1 MMNRTFGCELEYEG
15 ISQSTAA
22 KTVAEVTGGTTRY
35 VGGSYG
41 TWEVVKSTIK
51 NVGAFGWGNTVHFIR
66 LFKMCVCVAS
76 GGGGGGGEGAD
87 GERMVCEYFSV
98 FYSLGH

>member
-1 MMNRTFGCELEYEG
+1 M
-15 ISQSTAA
+15 
-22 KTVAEVTGGTTRY
+22 
-35 VGGSYG
+35 
-41 TWEVVKSTIK
+41 
-51 NVGAFGWGNTVHFIR
+51 HFIR